1 MLDCGEIKVEL
12 SPPGVSVIIPEEVMM
27 AVGVQEVVMETGG
40 HDGGRGSGGGD
51 GNRSTCFGINME
63 YGVADP

>member
-1 MLDCGEIKVEL
+1 MV
-12 SPPGVSVIIPEEVMM
+12 
-27 AVGVQEVVMETGG
+27 VGVQEVVMETGG